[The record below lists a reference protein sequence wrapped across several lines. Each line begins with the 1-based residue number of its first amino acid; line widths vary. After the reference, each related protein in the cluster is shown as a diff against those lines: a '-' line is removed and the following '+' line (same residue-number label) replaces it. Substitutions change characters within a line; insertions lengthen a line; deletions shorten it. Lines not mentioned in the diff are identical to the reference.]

1 MQHPLGRLY
10 RSVYRPWP
18 MALLAT
24 LASACLLTLLGLGVA
39 LSQAREA
46 QRADLESRGERF
58 LLRFEQVLGQLRQG
72 LATLELQP
80 LRRCDPGLVES
91 LQRVSFEH
99 RFIHEASFVAD
110 GQRCSSR
117 PPHAAPEPARPADF
131 HSQSLDYWLNATN
144 APDEDPAAL
153 MLAHG
158 PFRVS
163 SSRGHLL
170 DAVDPSDGLGVYLIP
185 RGSTQALPILAA
197 PPSLTI
203 LPGAADG
210 AALQLLDGQPFY
222 RLQGNN
228 PDYQLALLAPR
239 AQLLQRIRACW
250 ERLLPVGLLLA
261 LLGGGAT
268 FRLVCQRQSL
278 GGELQG
284 ALRRQEL
291 QVYYQPIVHL
301 ASRRY
306 VGAEALM
313 RWQRPDGSLTS
324 PEQFIPLAES
334 TGQIRAITD
343 FLLQEVL
350 EQLGDLLRSHPEL
363 YISINLSACDVSAPR
378 IGALTGRLLARHG
391 VRPEQIAFEVTERG
405 LIDLQAASRNLAAL
419 RARGHRVLIDDFGTG
434 YSSLAYLQT
443 LPVDCLKIDKAFV
456 DALGADAASSGVAP
470 HIVRMARAL
479 RLKVIAEGI
488 EREEQARLLD
498 SEGADYGQGWL
509 FAPALS
515 ASAFRELIGGGQ
527 PAAPLPPV
535 PSGRRQ
541 AAPGV
546 LIASA
551 PARSRASPAS
561 DSIPLPG
568 PLRAG
573 RQAASVGAGERGMG
587 HLPGK
592 PARQSLENDL

>member
-1 MQHPLGRLY
+1 MQHTLAQLR
-10 RSVYRPWP
+10 RAIYRPWP
-18 MALLAT
+18 MALLTT
-24 LASACLLTLLGLGVA
+24 LAGALLLALLGPGLA

-46 QRADLESRGERF
+46 QREDLESRGERL
-58 LLRFEQVLGQLRQG
+58 LLRLEQVIGQLRQG

-80 LRRCDPGLVES
+80 LRHCDPALVES
-91 LQRVSFEH
+91 LLQVSFDH
-99 RFIHEASFVAD
+99 RFIHEASLAAD

-117 PPHAAPEPARPADF
+117 LHHAALEPARPADF
-131 HSQSLDYWLNATN
+131 HSQGLDYWLTVANT
-144 APDEDPAAL
+144 PDEDPATLIVAR
-153 MLAHG
+153 G

-197 PPSLTI
+197 ASP
-203 LPGAADG
+203 LPITPEAA
-210 AALQLLDGQPFY
+210 ASASLQLLEGQPFY
-222 RLQGNN
+222 CLQGDN

-239 AQLLQRIRACW
+239 ATLLERIREYW
-250 ERLLPVGLLLA
+250 ERLLLAGLLLA
-261 LLGGGAT
+261 LLCGGAT
-268 FRLVCQRQSL
+268 FWLVRRRLSL

-291 QVYYQPIVHL
+291 RVYYQPIFHL
-301 ASRRY
+301 ASRRCI
-306 VGAEALM
+306 GAEALM
-313 RWQRPDGSLTS
+313 RWQRPDGCLTN

-343 FLLQEVL
+343 FLLKEVL

-363 YISINLSACDVSAPR
+363 YISVNLSACDVSAPR
-378 IGALTGRLLARHG
+378 IGPLTERLLARHG

-405 LIDLQAASRNLAAL
+405 LIDLQAASRNLAEL
-419 RARGHRVLIDDFGTG
+419 RAHGHRILIDDFGTG

-443 LPVDCLKIDKAFV
+443 LPVDGLKIAKTFV

-488 EREEQARLLD
+488 EREEQARLLG

-509 FAPALS
+509 FAHPLS
-515 ASAFRELIGGGQ
+515 AHAFRELIDGD
-527 PAAPLPPV
+527 LPPT
-535 PSGRRQ
+535 PPAPIPPGRWQ
-541 AAPGV
+541 SAPGG
-546 LIASA
+546 AYGTATSA
-551 PARSRASPAS
+551 PASWP
-561 DSIPLPG
+561 IPEG
-568 PLRAG
+568 
-573 RQAASVGAGERGMG
+573 
-587 HLPGK
+587 
-592 PARQSLENDL
+592 PARAPSGW